1 VITGI
6 YTVMGV
12 RQNTVAVNRETGFGY
27 HKVVNSSTQFHQQ
40 FIQILLSVDSLPV
53 ITTHFISNQRL
64 LHPKALLL

>member
-27 HKVVNSSTQFHQQ
+27 HKVVNSLTFFMLPQF
-40 FIQILLSVDSLPV
+40 
-53 ITTHFISNQRL
+53 
-64 LHPKALLL
+64 